1 MTAQSTKNNMAVDT
15 PLKKRLSQLM
25 TDEEKEQPFSF
36 ATRAGISSSTFHG
49 IWTKG
54 STSIHRSTAKKIAD
68 ATGVDVDWLHKGV
81 GKPYPHEGR
90 VLKPSDGTEF
100 DHLPE
105 SLAEGAKQEQARR
118 SARAADEVMQEGFDL
133 RLGFS
138 PDYIEHA
145 LDILDEVETNN
156 EYRMSNDKK
165 AELIIMICSAL
176 NTPSDSQEHVMKA
189 LKTIAALNP
198 QKKTG

>member
-1 MTAQSTKNNMAVDT
+1 MAVET

-81 GKPYPHEGR
+81 GVPYPHEGR
-90 VLKPSDGTEF
+90 VIYPKDGTEF
-100 DHLPE
+100 DHLPKE
-105 SLAEGAKQEQARR
+105 MAEGLRQEELRQR
-118 SARAADEVMQEGFDL
+118 SRSADEVIREESEM
-133 RLGFS
+133 RLGFH
-138 PDYIEHA
+138 PDYIADA
-145 LDILDEVETNN
+145 LDMIDTFQTNLN
-156 EYRMSNDKK
+156 YRIDNHKK

-176 NTPSDSQEHVMKA
+176 DSKDDSSSIKEVLETFAK
-189 LKTIAALNP
+189 LSS
-198 QKKTG
+198 QKKIG

>member
-1 MTAQSTKNNMAVDT
+1 MTAQSTKNNMAVET

-81 GKPYPHEGR
+81 GVPYPHEGR
-90 VLKPSDGTEF
+90 VIYPKDGTEF
-100 DHLPE
+100 DHLPKE
-105 SLAEGAKQEQARR
+105 MAEGLRQEELRQR
-118 SARAADEVMQEGFDL
+118 SRSADEVMQEGL
-133 RLGFS
+133 EMRLGFN
-138 PDYIEHA
+138 PDYIADA
-145 LDILDEVETNN
+145 LDIIDEVVATSDIRINN
-156 EYRMSNDKK
+156 HTK
-165 AELIIMICSAL
+165 AELIIQLCSL
-176 NTPSDSQEHVMKA
+176 MNTTDDMDNIKKSISSVLKI
-189 LKTIAALNP
+189 LKT
-198 QKKTG
+198 G

>member
-1 MTAQSTKNNMAVDT
+1 MTSQLPENNMAMET
-15 PLKKRLSQLM
+15 PLKQRLSQLM

-36 ATRAGISSSTFHG
+36 ATRVGISSSTFHG

-90 VLKPSDGTEF
+90 VIHPKDGTEF
-100 DHLPE
+100 DYLPKE
-105 SLAEGAKQEQARR
+105 LAKGLRQEELRQRNR
-118 SARAADEVMQEGFDL
+118 SADEVMQEGFEM
-133 RLGFS
+133 RLGFN
-138 PDYIEHA
+138 PDYIADA
-145 LDILDEVETNN
+145 LDILDEVEANN
-156 EYRMSNDKK
+156 EYRISNDKK

-176 NTPSDSQEHVMKA
+176 NIKKESQEQVLKA
-189 LKTIAALNP
+189 LKEVAALNL

>member
-68 ATGVDVDWLHKGV
+68 ATGVDVDWLHKGI
-81 GKPYPHEGR
+81 GEPYSVAEQQ
-90 VLKPSDGTEF
+90 VSTEKEREQIKETA
-100 DHLPE
+100 DAANIDMAIMIEALTIVD
-105 SLAEGAKQEQARR
+105 SYLAEHNK
-118 SARAADEVMQEGFDL
+118 
-133 RLGFS
+133 
-138 PDYIEHA
+138 
-145 LDILDEVETNN
+145 
-156 EYRMSNDKK
+156 RMDSDKK
-165 AELIIMICSAL
+165 AELVVSIYDLLCKSPEAGSTITAM
-176 NTPSDSQEHVMKA
+176 
-189 LKTIAALNP
+189 LKLAV
-198 QKKTG
+198 